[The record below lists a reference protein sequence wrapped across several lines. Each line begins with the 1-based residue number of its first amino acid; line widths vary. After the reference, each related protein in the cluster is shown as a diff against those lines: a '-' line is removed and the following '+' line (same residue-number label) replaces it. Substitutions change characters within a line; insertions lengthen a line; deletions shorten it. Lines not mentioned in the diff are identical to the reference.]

1 MNFATER
8 DIRTAA
14 SNAGATSK
22 ASTCESWSFERR
34 FAWIFDSREPSLNYQ
49 QKDANLQGIVVNVL
63 PSEQVWPSNISTCPP
78 I

>member
-22 ASTCESWSFERR
+22 ASTCESWSFERK
-34 FAWIFDSREPSLNYQ
+34 FARIFDSRELSLNDQ
-49 QKDANLQGIVVNVL
+49 QNKMWFAMIPGGFL
-63 PSEQVWPSNISTCPP
+63 PSNGSWTI
-78 I
+78 